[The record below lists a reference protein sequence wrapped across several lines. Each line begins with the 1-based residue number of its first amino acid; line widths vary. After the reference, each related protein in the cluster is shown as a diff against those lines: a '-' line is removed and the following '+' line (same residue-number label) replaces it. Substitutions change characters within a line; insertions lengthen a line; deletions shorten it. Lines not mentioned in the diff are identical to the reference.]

1 MPSKSRNHAVAV
13 ALVLDLEHH
22 ALIRLVGSVGLFR
35 DYAVEACSLE
45 APKPILCNVPV
56 TCSRSEVDGG
66 GRIPQQHFKFS
77 SADFEW
83 FTAQVTIAVA
93 EQIEKHNRRRCLV
106 RQELGPGGGRVQP
119 ELQGIKVELI

>member
-22 ALIRLVGSVGLFR
+22 ALIRLVGSVCPFR
-35 DYAVEACSLE
+35 DYAVEARSLE

-66 GRIPQQHFKFS
+66 GRIPEQLLKFL
-77 SADFEW
+77 SADCEW
-83 FTAQVTIAVA
+83 FSAQVTIATA
-93 EQIEKHNRRRCLV
+93 EQIEKDN
-106 RQELGPGGGRVQP
+106 
-119 ELQGIKVELI
+119 